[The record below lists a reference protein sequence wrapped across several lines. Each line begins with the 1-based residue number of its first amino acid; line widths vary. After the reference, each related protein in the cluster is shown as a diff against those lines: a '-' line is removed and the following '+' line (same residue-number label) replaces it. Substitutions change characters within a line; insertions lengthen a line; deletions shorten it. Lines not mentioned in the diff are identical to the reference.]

1 MMCLLRKYRVIWYS
15 VVLLGAVLVCV
26 LAKAVAEE
34 TLALQARRLA
44 SLFSPREY
52 GQPPEWSGE
61 AEEPLFSFAWVSDFH
76 LDRGNRQLIAA
87 ALDYIDTELAPDFV
101 VVTGDNCAFAG
112 EDGFRLDGESTA
124 AARQRFMKTLL
135 EEHLDRPFYV
145 IPGDNWP
152 WAFDEVFGPKQ
163 YSFDYGGMHFV
174 FLSIDRGCKG
184 MRLEGLTVFEDA
196 TLDWLRE
203 DLANNKDKPSLLLM
217 HEPIYPP
224 TFLDAD
230 RVLGILDDAPQ
241 VLACLHGHLH
251 VDMEVEKNGRRFL
264 MCPALGRT
272 NPPGMKLA
280 RVFQDR
286 IVFRTLEYDANA
298 GEFRFTPKWQRVV
311 IPEPLAASM
320 AKPAPADGKGRN
332 LSDVPPRPFISD
344 PGLSKRLPELL
355 GKLQRFVFKDWPH
368 SIGD

>member
-1 MMCLLRKYRVIWYS
+1 MCLLRKYRVIWYT

-34 TLALQARRLA
+34 TLALQTRRLA

-52 GQPPEWSGE
+52 DQPPEWSGE
-61 AEEPLFSFAWVSDFH
+61 AEEPLFGFAWVSDFH
-76 LDRGNRQLIAA
+76 LNRKNREFIAA

-152 WAFDEVFGPKQ
+152 WVFDEVFRPKQ
-163 YSFDYGGMHFV
+163 YSFDYGGMHFA

-203 DLANNKDKPSLLLM
+203 DLANNKDKPGLLLM

-230 RVLGILDDAPQ
+230 RVLKILDDAPQ
-241 VLACLHGHLH
+241 VIACLHGHLH

-264 MCPALGRT
+264 ICPALGRT
-272 NPPGMKLA
+272 DPPGMKLA
-280 RVFQDR
+280 KVFQDR
-286 IVFRTLEYDANA
+286 IVLRTLEYDAA
-298 GEFRFTPKWQRVV
+298 TGEFRFTRKWQRVA
-311 IPEPLAASM
+311 IPAPFQAAM
-320 AKPAPADGKGRN
+320 HKPAGHDGKGRN
-332 LSDVPPRPFISD
+332 FSAVPAKPFVSDSR
-344 PGLSKRLPELL
+344 LCKRLPELL
-355 GKLQRFVFKDWPH
+355 ARLHAFVFRDWPEKV
-368 SIGD
+368 SEK